1 MPEELSES
9 ENNNVEGKS
18 ATGFLSLI
26 NFLWEK
32 FSNRNEVLEE
42 KEKILEKEIY
52 DLEAEIK
59 LKKMRGAIDK
69 IDNLS

>member
-9 ENNNVEGKS
+9 EINNVEEKS

-26 NFLWEK
+26 NFLWQK

-42 KEKILEKEIY
+42 KEKILEKEFY
-52 DLEAEIK
+52 DLEAEMK
-59 LKKMRGAIDK
+59 LKKMRSAIDK